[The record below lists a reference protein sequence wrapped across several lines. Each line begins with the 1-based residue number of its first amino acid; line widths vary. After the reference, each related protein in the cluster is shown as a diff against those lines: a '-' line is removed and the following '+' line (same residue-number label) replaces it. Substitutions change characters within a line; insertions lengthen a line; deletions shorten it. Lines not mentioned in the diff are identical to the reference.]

1 MKRLIF
7 VFLALCV
14 LAGLAVPAFA
24 EDANSDWESAYAAIL
39 NEKWAEIMA
48 GEESDPDYLG
58 ECTYTLYDIDKD
70 EVPELILKMGTCEAD
85 YHGEIYTF
93 RDGGA
98 LRVCDELGLGHSSL
112 YTCPDENGIILM
124 YGHMGY
130 AEADRLT
137 LEGNTVRSEMMYEDN
152 LNERLEKD
160 PEADYV
166 YPGDVV
172 PGSVYLTLFRA
183 DRQLPLRRYEEVQNC
198 LAGKFPEAAS
208 DGDAA
213 DIDAEFF
220 EKLVASNDEVVAVAA
235 DNYTK
240 SPGPIGFQDLLKKDV
255 AKDWMS
261 GDCSVL
267 SAQPADLNAD
277 GQPEYVMTLTTDG
290 EHSELCCCL
299 SEQNGVV
306 YAYLFDWYAS
316 SLEVDS
322 AGNLWYG
329 GEYYET
335 LYRLIFDGEEAFE
348 LSLPAEYRAA

>member
-39 NEKWAEIMA
+39 NEKWAEITA
-48 GEESDPDYLG
+48 AEEADPDYLG
-58 ECTYTLYDIDKD
+58 ECTYTVYDIDKD

-98 LRVCDELGLGHSSL
+98 LRVCDELGLGHCSL
-112 YTCPDENGIILM
+112 YSSPDENGIILM

-183 DRQLPLRRYEEVQNC
+183 DRQLPLRRYEEIQDC

-208 DGDAA
+208 DADAA

-240 SPGPIGFQDLLKKDV
+240 PRTHWLSGS
-255 AKDWMS
+255 AKEGCGEGLDERRFFRS
-261 GDCSVL
+261 L
-267 SAQPADLNAD
+267 RSACR
-277 GQPEYVMTLTTDG
+277 
-290 EHSELCCCL
+290 SEC
-299 SEQNGVV
+299 
-306 YAYLFDWYAS
+306 
-316 SLEVDS
+316 
-322 AGNLWYG
+322 
-329 GEYYET
+329 
-335 LYRLIFDGEEAFE
+335 
-348 LSLPAEYRAA
+348 